1 VLHHHHLTEYG
12 GLPVVEFPS
21 RGNADAP
28 SPGLP
33 GALADPASV
42 AWRLRIDMW
51 LTDEEEPFEAYFRRF
66 LAEVDTSRVGALV
79 IGAWDYAFET
89 APPTDVRDLLVAH
102 ADRFPA
108 LRSLFFGDITDDEL
122 HISWIGQDDLSPLLT
137 AFPRLTDFT
146 ARGGQDLRLHVAEHT
161 SLRRLALET
170 GGLAAETTRGVVT
183 SRLPELEHL
192 ELVLGRAEYGCA
204 TEPHV
209 VAEVLSGEAFPRLR
223 SLGLRSA
230 EVTDAWVRVLADAP
244 LTPRLRS
251 LDLSLGTL
259 TDRGARILLDTPAF
273 HGLERLDLH
282 HSYLSEGV
290 REELRAACAA
300 SDTELDLSH
309 PQELEDEFERGEDKE
324 EDESWDEFYAEVLT
338 DYYYPAVGE

>member
-1 VLHHHHLTEYG
+1 VLNDDHLSEYG

-21 RGNADAP
+21 RGNADHP

-33 GALADPASV
+33 AALADPASV

-51 LTDEEEPFEAYFRRF
+51 LTDSEEPFEDYFRRF
-66 LAEVDTSRVGALV
+66 LAEVDTSRVRALV
-79 IGAWDYAFET
+79 IGAWDYAFEVR
-89 APPTDVRDLLVAH
+89 PPTEVRDLLVAH

-108 LRSLFFGDITDDEL
+108 LRSLFFGDITDEEL

-137 AFPRLTDFT
+137 AFPRLTAFT
-146 ARGGQDLRLHVAEHT
+146 ARGGQNLSLHVAEHA

-170 GGLAAETTRGVVT
+170 GGLSAETTRGVVT

-192 ELVLGRAEYGCA
+192 ELVLGREEYGCA

-209 VAEVLSGEAFPRLR
+209 VAEVLSGTAFPRLR

-230 EVTDAWVRVLADAP
+230 ELTDAWVRVLAEAP
-244 LTPRLRS
+244 LLSRLRV

-273 HGLERLDLH
+273 RGLERLDLH
-282 HSYLSEGV
+282 HSFLSEAV
-290 REELRAACAA
+290 REELRAAFTA
-300 SDTELDLSH
+300 SGTELDLSH
-309 PQELEDEFERGEDKE
+309 PQELDDWFESGEDKE
-324 EDESWDEFYAEVLT
+324 EGENWEEFLDAAQP
-338 DYYYPAVGE
+338 YYPAVGE

>member
-1 VLHHHHLTEYG
+1 VLNDDHLSEYG

-21 RGNADAP
+21 RGNADHP

-33 GALADPASV
+33 AALADPASV

-51 LTDEEEPFEAYFRRF
+51 LTDSEEPFEDYFRRF
-66 LAEVDTSRVGALV
+66 LAEVDTSRVRALV
-79 IGAWDYAFET
+79 IGAWDYAFEVR
-89 APPTDVRDLLVAH
+89 PPTEVRDLLVAH

-108 LRSLFFGDITDDEL
+108 LRSLFFGDITDEEL

-137 AFPRLTDFT
+137 AFPHLTEFA
-146 ARGGQDLRLHVAEHT
+146 ARGGRNLRLHVPEHS
-161 SLRRLALET
+161 SLRSLTVET
-170 GGLAAETTRGVVT
+170 GGLATETAQGVVT

-192 ELVLGRAEYGCA
+192 ELVLGMRTYGCRTDPDDLA
-204 TEPHV
+204 
-209 VAEVLSGEAFPRLR
+209 AVLSGDAFPRLR
-223 SLGLRSA
+223 SLGLRSSQ
-230 EVTDAWVRVLADAP
+230 ETDVWVRALAESP
-244 LTPRLRS
+244 LLPRLRS

-259 TDRGARILLDTPAF
+259 TDRGARILLGTPAF

-300 SDTELDLSH
+300 SGTELDMSH

-324 EDESWDEFYAEVLT
+324 EDESWDEFYAEALT
-338 DYYYPAVGE
+338 EYYYPAVGE

>member
-1 VLHHHHLTEYG
+1 VLNHDHLSEFG

-21 RGNADAP
+21 RGNAENP

-33 GALADPASV
+33 AALADPASA

-51 LTDEEEPFEAYFRRF
+51 ADDEEFDTYFRRF

-79 IGAWDYAFET
+79 TGAWDYAFET

-137 AFPRLTDFT
+137 AFPRLTAFT
-146 ARGGQDLRLHVAEHT
+146 ARGGLNLRLHVAEHA

-170 GGLAAETTRGVVT
+170 GGLSAETARDVVT

-192 ELVLGRAEYGCA
+192 ELVLGRQDYGCD

-209 VAEVLSGEAFPRLR
+209 LAGVLAGTAFPRLR

-230 EVTDAWVRVLADAP
+230 EATDAWVRVLAEAP
-244 LTPRLRS
+244 LLSRLRV

-273 HGLERLDLH
+273 RGLERLDLH
-282 HSYLSEGV
+282 HSFLSEAV
-290 REELRAACAA
+290 REELRAAFTA
-300 SDTELDLSH
+300 SGTELDLSH
-309 PQELEDEFERGEDKE
+309 PQQLDDQFESGEEKE
-324 EDESWDEFYAEVLT
+324 EGESWDEFLDAARP
-338 DYYYPAVGE
+338 YYPAVGE